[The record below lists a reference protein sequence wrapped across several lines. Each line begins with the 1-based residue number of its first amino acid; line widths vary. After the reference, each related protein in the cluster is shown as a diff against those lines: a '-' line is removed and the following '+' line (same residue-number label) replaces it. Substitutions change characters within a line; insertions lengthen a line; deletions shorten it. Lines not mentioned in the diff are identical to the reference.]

1 MSRFNTVT
9 VLTTAELV
17 AHGLVCPPG
26 GIAACDNAG
35 ECGLCLLE
43 VPPSLVSNCPYG
55 KSLPHCRA
63 GNVEF
68 GQFCEASGLQ
78 DANYSRTAVGPGYV
92 CGTHKHVNSC
102 FGGFDTYVNVFC
114 AGTPPQRPPPPPS
127 PLPLAPPPPAPALPP
142 GVPPPAVAVSTP
154 TSPILVAACIPAGFL
169 VLFCMALLVYRAVR
183 RRSTARVEQEHRTYR
198 AKLSDVSSEYNS
210 SVLYAVK
217 SIATYAHSSAGES
230 VEMSTLKPT
239 KFGEVPDDCAVCMEA
254 FKEGDSIKVLPC
266 HHTVCLPAPGGS
278 SSTLSLCTI
287 DVPTRR

>member
-68 GQFCEASGLQ
+68 GQYCEASGLQ
-78 DANYSRTAVGPGYV
+78 DVNYSRTAVGPGYV

-114 AGTPPQRPPPPPS
+114 AGTPPQRPPPPPFPPLSPPLS
-127 PLPLAPPPPAPALPP
+127 PL
-142 GVPPPAVAVSTP
+142 
-154 TSPILVAACIPAGFL
+154 
-169 VLFCMALLVYRAVR
+169 
-183 RRSTARVEQEHRTYR
+183 
-198 AKLSDVSSEYNS
+198 LS
-210 SVLYAVK
+210 
-217 SIATYAHSSAGES
+217 SSAS
-230 VEMSTLKPT
+230 ASP
-239 KFGEVPDDCAVCMEA
+239 
-254 FKEGDSIKVLPC
+254 S
-266 HHTVCLPAPGGS
+266 
-278 SSTLSLCTI
+278 
-287 DVPTRR
+287 